1 MKYIINLG
9 IFYNNQYGFR
19 KGRST
24 SLALVDLYDKISSA
38 IDRKEHSVGIFLDLS
53 KAFDTVNHNI
63 LLDKLSYYGIRGLSL
78 DLVKSYLSDRIQY
91 VWWPRSAI
99 GISLFYHFFF
109 FKFLFFYFF
118 FCF

>member
-1 MKYIINLG
+1 MNYIINLG
-9 IFYNNQYGFR
+9 IFCSNQYGFR
-19 KGRST
+19 KDRSS

-78 DLVKSYLSDRIQY
+78 DLVKSYLSDRMQY
-91 VWWPRSAI
+91 VQYNKKILQCKIFPAEYLRA
-99 GISLFYHFFF
+99 LF
-109 FKFLFFYFF
+109 
-118 FCF
+118 